1 MLSNNTFKLS
11 IYISTFLIISSLII
25 FQMLKP
31 FFFDHSQML
40 NFTIQITSY
49 KNGYTPNDFMKEL
62 EKINSAAYGT
72 YESDYFFPFITTH
85 LQRETILMLPT
96 LRKNTD
102 TEISDIPIK
111 SNNKF
116 HFQLTL
122 YSQEHFY
129 PISYISF
136 NLPSIFG
143 GVTFDCKSK
152 LPQQTSLIE
161 TENYTAQIIF
171 NRKKCSIQSYS

>member
-116 HFQLTL
+116 HFQLPL

-152 LPQQTSLIE
+152 LPQQTSLIV
-161 TENYTAQIIF
+161 TENYTAQNIF
-171 NRKKCSIQSYS
+171 NRKKWTIQSYS